1 MTIDQFQGE
10 HRFLSNFYLCTVKA
24 WGTEFPSVEHA
35 FQASKSRHPADYARI
50 AELSSPA
57 EAKRAGRALELRPD
71 WEQVKKQAMLRALLA
86 KFIQHPE
93 LGERLAST
101 GTQMLVEGNTWHDN
115 YWGRC
120 MCARCVQCVV
130 PAQNYLGR
138 LLMAVRLVVTVDE
151 GS

>member
-35 FQASKSRHPADYARI
+35 YQASKSSDPADYARI
-50 AELSSPA
+50 AEMASPG
-57 EAKRAGRALELRPD
+57 EAKRAGQKLPLRPD
-71 WEQVKKQAMLRALLA
+71 WEKVKKQAMLRALLA
-86 KFIQHPE
+86 KFIQNPE
-93 LGERLAST
+93 LGERLAAT
-101 GTQMLVEGNTWHDN
+101 RPHFLVEGNTWHDN
-115 YWGRC
+115 YWGHCSCPRC
-120 MCARCVQCVV
+120 GTT
-130 PAQNYLGR
+130 PGTGQNYLGQ